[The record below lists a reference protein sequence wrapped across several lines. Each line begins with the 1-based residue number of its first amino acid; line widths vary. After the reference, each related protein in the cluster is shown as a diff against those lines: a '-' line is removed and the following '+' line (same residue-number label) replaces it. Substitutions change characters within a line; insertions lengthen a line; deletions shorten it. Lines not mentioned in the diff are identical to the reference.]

1 MRTGPI
7 LKLICGSTERGET
20 IRISLTGCVRLVDA
34 DESGAT
40 ARSIDWQRNC
50 QTKFWHACLKR
61 WKRVRIQSDTGYTDL
76 GRESFGLV
84 LLLELKMTFVCRPI
98 HMNIWDESL
107 QVGYE

>member
-50 QTKFWHACLKR
+50 QTKFWHACLKSG
-61 WKRVRIQSDTGYTDL
+61 KEYEYNPTQDTRISDASHWPCSVVGVEDDVCMSSNSHEHL
-76 GRESFGLV
+76 G
-84 LLLELKMTFVCRPI
+84 
-98 HMNIWDESL
+98 
-107 QVGYE
+107 